1 MPTGVETIMGYK
13 GDAAQGI
20 GANASG
26 WTIDPTQQLSVIQ
39 KTGNDIMLLDSQ
51 RAVKMFEQK
60 VKDRDDLYR
69 LLENG
74 QVQAGDI
81 DPKYRSEFDKAEKE
95 SKDAFLKIKGANDD
109 EGRMNYL
116 AKVRA
121 LKDVTTHAQSKTLE
135 KAKLEQELAK
145 QTSPAMIKAY
155 EKHIKGQED
164 KPFWDMYDPFHPT
177 PQYDMGFIQMGLDGS
192 VTKPGIESPMGTT
205 SKTTT
210 TTKGGKTA
218 TTQTQ
223 TTAPVKGKGVQPV
236 MTGDVQTGTDALG
249 RTITSTETRVDYGKI
264 QDNIAKLYLSNP
276 DQRYNMEET
285 FKKIQQDPTAGT
297 DVIKHMQQRFAEY
310 NKENGIDEND
320 PNAVKL
326 TVGTKPSDNIVE
338 MRGANGELV
347 GYHINMP
354 IPKFAAMMTLA
365 EHPGKYVE
373 RSSQWDKDTDMWKL
387 ALKKEKDAN
396 EIGWAR
402 IAEMRRMNNA
412 KIAKL
417 KTEGEQDQAMAQLW
431 DKNHAEQKNFIRLYP
446 TGASP
451 SGQAFIESKIP
462 ANKSLPVF
470 FVGQNGKPELLIPKG
485 ATVIKNKAGNII
497 SYEGGSF
504 DIKYTDLTGNPVDA
518 SFLEQKYNDYLSMT
532 PNIKDRVNFEDYVK
546 TLVERNKID
555 YRIEGENG
563 ATDRQ
568 TSFSAQK
575 IISNKDTKKGQTT
588 PWADVTDENQEE

>member
-1 MPTGVETIMGYK
+1 MPTGVENILGYK

-20 GANASG
+20 GANAKG

-39 KTGNDIMLLDSQ
+39 KTANDIMLLDSQ

-116 AKVRA
+116 SKVRA

-177 PQYDMGFIQMGLDGS
+177 PQYNMDFIKLGLDGS
-192 VTKPGIESPMGTT
+192 VSGTGISAPTATT
-205 SKTTT
+205 SKTTQ
-210 TTKGGKTA
+210 TTKDGKTS

-223 TTAPVKGKGVQPV
+223 TSAPVKGKGVQPV
-236 MTGDVQTGTDALG
+236 MTGETQTGTDALG
-249 RTITSTETRVDYGKI
+249 RTITSSETKVDYGKI

-285 FKKIQQDPTAGT
+285 FKKIQQDPTAGK
-297 DVIKHMQQRFAEY
+297 DVIEHMQQRFAEY
-310 NKENGIDEND
+310 NKENGFDENN
-320 PNAVKL
+320 PNALKF
-326 TVGTKPSDNIVE
+326 TVGVDKNNSIVE
-338 MRGANGELV
+338 MRGVNGELV

-373 RSSQWDKDTDMWKL
+373 RSAQWDKDYDMYKL

-402 IAEMRRMNNA
+402 INETRRLNNA

-431 DKNHAEQKNFIRLYP
+431 DNNHAEQKNFINLTPGNISP
-446 TGASP
+446 TGS
-451 SGQAFIESKIP
+451 AFVESKIP
-462 ANKSLPVF
+462 ANKSLPIYTI
-470 FVGQNGKPELLIPKG
+470 GKEGKPEILIPKG
-485 ATVIKNKAGNII
+485 ATIIKNKAGNII
-497 SYEGGSF
+497 SYEGGSY
-504 DIKYTDLTGNPVDA
+504 DIKYVDKSGNPIEGNTLEKLYNNYSA
-518 SFLEQKYNDYLSMT
+518 LETNPYKKLSFEN
-532 PNIKDRVNFEDYVK
+532 YVK
-546 TLVERNKID
+546 EIVKRGNID

-568 TSFSAQK
+568 TAFSAQK
-575 IISNKDTKKGQTT
+575 IISNKTTKKGETSAFT
-588 PWADVTDENQEE
+588 PVEDEEPE